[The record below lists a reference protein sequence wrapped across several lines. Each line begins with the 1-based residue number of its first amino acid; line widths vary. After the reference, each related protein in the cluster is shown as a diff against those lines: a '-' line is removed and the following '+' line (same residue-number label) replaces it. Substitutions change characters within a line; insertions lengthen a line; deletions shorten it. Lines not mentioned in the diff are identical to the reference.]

1 MGNIAENNERHV
13 INYEETIN
21 QQRIPSAQGII
32 GATAYF
38 TSKVTALLGVVGDAN
53 ANGTEI
59 LEINIPAGMVFAC
72 TLLQYACN
80 EGRQIGV
87 CTVPDAGVLGDGDQ
101 AEIYNFGDGNVGLHA
116 LKGEEQP
123 IFIVDNSGSTVDID
137 MLVYAPKTIFN
148 VANNPATA
156 YFQAYIAGILYR
168 GNVTTR
174 GIV

>member
-1 MGNIAENNERHV
+1 MGGITESNERHV
-13 INYEETIN
+13 VNYEETIN
-21 QQRIPSAQGII
+21 QQRIPSGQGII
-32 GATAYF
+32 GATPYF
-38 TSKVTALLGVVGDAN
+38 TSIVTPLLGVVGIAN
-53 ANGTEI
+53 VNGTEI

-101 AEIYNFGDGNVGLHA
+101 AEVYVFGDDNVGLHV
-116 LKGEEQP
+116 LKADNNP
-123 IFIVDNSGSTVDID
+123 IFVVNNSGSIVDID
-137 MLVYAPKTIFN
+137 MLVYAPATVFN
-148 VANNPATA
+148 ITNDPATS
-156 YFQAYIAGILYR
+156 YFQAYLAGLLYR

>member
-1 MGNIAENNERHV
+1 MGGITESNEKIV
-13 INYEETIN
+13 LNYEETRH
-21 QQRIPSAQGII
+21 QQRIPSGQGMI

-38 TSKVTALLGVVGDAN
+38 TSAVTALLGVVGDAN

-59 LEINIPAGMVFAC
+59 LEINIPAGMVFVC
-72 TLLQYACN
+72 TLLQYSCN

-87 CTVPDAGVLGDGDQ
+87 CTVPDAGSLGDGDQ

-116 LKGEEQP
+116 IKGEEQP

-137 MLVYAPKTIFN
+137 MLIYAPKTIFN

-156 YFQAYIAGILYR
+156 YFQAYIAGLLYR